1 MRFEYLPI
9 EKENIP
15 YRFDIA
21 LPVEIYTFE
30 IRYNATHDFFTV
42 DLFKEDE
49 ALVLGEKVIYGVP
62 LFQDVYDRRFP
73 APTIVPLDESGNEQ
87 RITFENL
94 GVTVFLVVMN
104 Q

>member
-21 LPVEIYTFE
+21 LPIEIYTFE
-30 IRYNATHDFFTV
+30 VRYNETYDFFTI
-42 DLFKEDE
+42 DLFKGDE
-49 ALVLGEKVIYGVP
+49 TLVLGEKIVYGVP
-62 LFQDVYDRRFP
+62 LFRDVYDRRFP

-87 RITFENL
+87 HVTYKNL
-94 GVTVFLVVMN
+94 GETVFLVVMN
-104 Q
+104 R

>member
-1 MRFEYLPI
+1 MQYEYLPI

-21 LPVEIYTFE
+21 LPIEIFTFE
-30 IRYNATHDFFTV
+30 IRYNDTYDFFTI
-42 DLFKEDE
+42 DLFREGE
-49 ALVLGEKVIYGVP
+49 ALVLGERIVYGVP

-73 APTIVPLDESGNEQ
+73 APTIIPLDESGNEH
-87 RITFENL
+87 RVTYDNL
-94 GVTVFLVVMN
+94 GETVFLAVMN